1 MVYRSLENM
10 IRSVVS
16 EQLIKEAAL
25 GDYNGLMALARRK
38 TGDEKDAM
46 MRAADMM
53 KKGQIK
59 DLNMFMK
66 AMDQSTHKAMMP
78 FVDKKH
84 YKALHED
91 LQEELVEKKL
101 TPAEMKKRE
110 EVAKAIERENPDMPM
125 PQKMAIATA
134 TAKKVAESDQSDRM
148 SSPLKKARL
157 DKERQ
162 DRDKEGKLKA
172 TSLPIKRFAEQ
183 REDDMPASPDEKSM
197 AMQQL
202 KFIEYAAKEIAEHID
217 GGGRYPEWMQNKL
230 TKANQMMQGLHAN
243 IDHDEDMEDDDDD
256 MNEARGYGEADTHII
271 MQLRSAQDLDGNKD
285 ITFRGGKKAKVA
297 KKHIDKILKL
307 HDHPA
312 LKPVQKRQMRVAI
325 SKSPEHLANFANK
338 LKEDYDTDNVDS
350 ILNEAA
356 NATDAQIHK
365 VLGPTKNM
373 SQGVAALKKAFKV
386 SDAEAK
392 KMIMRLMSE
401 DVELDEA
408 QYKVP
413 SNYAAMMQK
422 KKRDISQQMADK
434 AKKDNISTSDKDKL
448 GKLHGMMKNANEA
461 TDKEVRMAKGV
472 AFDKRYK
479 GGNYTGAAKT
489 IEKIR
494 KGLSDHPSVKKALQR
509 ANEETV
515 QETKGAPKGYHFT
528 RSGQLK
534 KGDAGQDGS
543 GGAMLR
549 SDPLD
554 KQRKKIPP
562 LPEAMDDEGKP
573 VVHTTRA
580 DFKLTKVRKPD
591 GSMGYKKIK
600 REVDVEK

>member
-1 MVYRSLENM
+1 MTYRSLEGM
-10 IRSVVS
+10 IRDVIS
-16 EQLIKEAAL
+16 EGLIQEASL
-25 GDYNGLMALARRK
+25 GDSKGLMALARRK
-38 TGDEKDAM
+38 TGDEKDVM
-46 MRAADMM
+46 NRAADMM

-66 AMDQSTHKAMMP
+66 AMDDSTHKAIMP
-78 FVDKKH
+78 FIDKK
-84 YKALHED
+84 YNKALHED
-91 LQEELVEKKL
+91 IQDELIEKKL

-162 DRDKEGKLKA
+162 DRDKDGKLKA
-172 TSLPIKRFAEQ
+172 TALPRKKVTE
-183 REDDMPASPDEKSM
+183 EDG
-197 AMQQL
+197 QQ
-202 KFIEYAAKEIAEHID
+202 D
-217 GGGRYPEWMQNKL
+217 
-230 TKANQMMQGLHAN
+230 
-243 IDHDEDMEDDDDD
+243 
-256 MNEARGYGEADTHII
+256 EARGYGEADTHII
-271 MQLRSAQDLDGNKD
+271 MQLRSAQDLGGKKD
-285 ITFRGGKKAKVA
+285 ITFRGGAKAQVD

-325 SKSPEHLANFANK
+325 SKSPKHLASFANK

-448 GKLHGMMKNANEA
+448 KKLSSMMK
-461 TDKEVRMAKGV
+461 K
-472 AFDKRYK
+472 
-479 GGNYTGAAKT
+479 
-489 IEKIR
+489 
-494 KGLSDHPSVKKALQR
+494 
-509 ANEETV
+509 ANEEGFANPAQQAAV
-515 QETKGAPKGYHFT
+515 MSKLKASGKYRKEEADLDETKGAPKGYHFT

-534 KGDAGQDGS
+534 KGDANQDGD

-554 KQRKKIPP
+554 KQRKKIPA
-562 LPEAMDDEGKP
+562 LPESDEGAP
-573 VVHTTRA
+573 QVSTPRA
-580 DFKLTKVRKPD
+580 DYKLGKVRMPD
-591 GSMGYKKIK
+591 GKMVYRKVKKQ
-600 REVDVEK
+600 VDIEK

>member
-162 DRDKEGKLKA
+162 DRDKDGKLKA
-172 TSLPIKRFAEQ
+172 TALPMKKVTEQ
-183 REDDMPASPDEKSM
+183 SEDDMPASPDEKSM

-202 KFIEYAAKEIAEHID
+202 KFIEYAAKEIADHID
-217 GGGRYPEWMQNKL
+217 SGGRYPEWMQNKL

-243 IDHDEDMEDDDDD
+243 IDHDEMDDDDD

-271 MQLRSAQDLDGNKD
+271 MQLRSAQDLDGNRD

-325 SKSPEHLANFANK
+325 SKSPEHLANFADK
-338 LKEDYDTDNVDS
+338 LKEDYDTENVDS

-356 NATDAQIHK
+356 KVTDAQIHR

-373 SQGVAALKKAFKV
+373 NQGIAALKKAFKV

-392 KMIMRLMSE
+392 KMIMKLMSE

-534 KGDAGQDGS
+534 KGDAGQDGP